1 MEPRRNKTKIGV
13 KIQFMGGGSMKSKR
27 SYCRVFFVS
36 LLLGLFFIPL
46 AVTPSGAAE
55 KPIVIGAPLATAFL
69 YGWDAERGIKLA
81 VEEIN
86 AQGGVTVGKEKR
98 PFRVEAMDTRDLEPG
113 VPVSDALLVVEKL
126 ILEKNADFIIGGP
139 VRSEAALAA
148 MDLLSKY
155 KKVSILTTGVLT
167 PAYHKRVEAEYNKFK
182 YCFRISGEVGW
193 MVAGEF
199 IPCLM
204 EIKAKHNLNRLF
216 IMIQDVAHA
225 RVGGDLVEKMSKEK
239 GWEVLGKEVFPTGTT
254 DYSVGLLK
262 AKRENAQVILI
273 WMDMPETSILLKQWY
288 DMKVPAIPYGTI
300 ISAAEEPKF
309 WKATEGKGEYC
320 LASVVNA
327 GNSPSKATPWTMKFV
342 DAYTKRWNVEPE
354 GYGTSSSYMAV
365 YTLKDAI
372 ERAGTL
378 DSDSIVTALEKTD
391 LMGVYGRIKFNP
403 KSHQVIPSVDPNE
416 GAVGTIFQ
424 WQAGKRVVVFPPKI
438 AMGEVKLPPWMKK

>member
-1 MEPRRNKTKIGV
+1 
-13 KIQFMGGGSMKSKR
+13 MKKAKLW
-27 SYCRVFFVS
+27 VGIFFFVLVLLS
-36 LLLGLFFIPL
+36 LPILGHQ
-46 AVTPSGAAE
+46 ANAAE

-69 YGWDAERGIKLA
+69 YGWDAERAIKLA

-86 AQGGVTVGKEKR
+86 AKGGVQVGKEKR
-98 PFRVEAMDTRDLEPG
+98 PFKVEVIDTRDLEPG

-126 ILEKNADFIIGGP
+126 ILEKNADFIVGGP

-167 PAYHKRVEAEYNKFK
+167 PAYHKRVEAEYDKFK

-193 MVAGEF
+193 MVVGEF
-199 IPCLM
+199 LPCLM
-204 EIKAKHNLNRLF
+204 DIKAKYGLNKLF

-225 RVGGDLVEKMSKEK
+225 RGGGDLVAKLASEK
-239 GWEVLGKEVFPTGTT
+239 GWEVLGKEIYPTGTT
-254 DYSVGLLK
+254 DYSVGLMK
-262 AKRENAQVILI
+262 AKKENAQVILI

-288 DMKVPAIPYGTI
+288 DMKIPALPFGTI
-300 ISAAEEPKF
+300 ISAAEEPGF
-309 WKATEGKGEYC
+309 WKASEGKGEYAM
-320 LASVVNA
+320 ASVVNA
-327 GNSPSKATPWTMKFV
+327 GNAPSKATPWTMKFV
-342 DAYTKRWNVEPE
+342 EAYTKRWKVEPE

-372 ERAGTL
+372 ERAGSL
-378 DSDSIVTALEKTD
+378 DSDAVIAALEKTD

-403 KSHQVIPSVDPNE
+403 KNHQVIPSVDPNE

-424 WQAGKRVVVFPPKI
+424 WQAGKRIVVFPPKI